1 MKIKSL
7 LICACV
13 GAAAVFS
20 SCNKDYEYEKTFVDF
35 VTLETFSDAGAT
47 MTFRL

>member
-13 GAAAVFS
+13 GAAGYS
-20 SCNKDYEYEKTFVDF
+20 QQRNKDYEYEKTFVDF
-35 VTLETFSDAGAT
+35 VTSKHSAMQAQQ
-47 MTFRL
+47 